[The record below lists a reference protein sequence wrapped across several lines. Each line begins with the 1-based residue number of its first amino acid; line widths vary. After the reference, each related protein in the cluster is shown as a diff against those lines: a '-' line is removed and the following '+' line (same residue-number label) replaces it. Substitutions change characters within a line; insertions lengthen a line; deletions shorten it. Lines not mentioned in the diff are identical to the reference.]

1 MTKEFLM
8 SLGLD
13 EEIAEKVFV
22 ESENELK
29 NYITSEQHL
38 TELNNLKKEN
48 AVDIAI
54 LKAKGKDTKIVKA
67 ALDMDNINFKSDG
80 TLEGLDLKKVE
91 KEYPYLFES
100 ETVITRGTG
109 APKGGNT
116 PNYNEMYE
124 LNKAMG
130 INY

>member
-29 NYITSEQHL
+29 NYVTSEQHL

-67 ALDMDNINFKSDG
+67 VLDMDNINFKSDG
-80 TLEGLDLKKVE
+80 T
-91 KEYPYLFES
+91 
-100 ETVITRGTG
+100 
-109 APKGGNT
+109 
-116 PNYNEMYE
+116 
-124 LNKAMG
+124 
-130 INY
+130 

>member
-38 TELNNLKKEN
+38 TELNNLK
-48 AVDIAI
+48 
-54 LKAKGKDTKIVKA
+54 
-67 ALDMDNINFKSDG
+67 
-80 TLEGLDLKKVE
+80 
-91 KEYPYLFES
+91 
-100 ETVITRGTG
+100 
-109 APKGGNT
+109 
-116 PNYNEMYE
+116 
-124 LNKAMG
+124 
-130 INY
+130 